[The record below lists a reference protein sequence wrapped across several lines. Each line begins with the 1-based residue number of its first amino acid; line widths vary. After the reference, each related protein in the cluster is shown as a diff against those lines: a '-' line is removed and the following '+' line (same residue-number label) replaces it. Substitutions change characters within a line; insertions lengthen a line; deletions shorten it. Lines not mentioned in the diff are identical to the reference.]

1 MTAARPPRV
10 ALVPLAR
17 PTFDVPYAEEQL
29 ASALARLDAMEIEL
43 IGPRALLFDADAV
56 REALP
61 TLTAEAPDLLMILQ
75 VTFTDATM
83 TVALAE
89 ALEAPILLWAFP
101 EPRTGG
107 RLRLNSL
114 CGVNLAAHALGRA
127 GRSVHWVHRSPD
139 DPMAPLEIGMVLGGV
154 VGEEADD
161 PGPSA
166 FPPAEA
172 TDRQAAERARDRLAS
187 ATLAVVGRHPD
198 GFDTCRYDPD
208 ALARLTGT
216 KVEEVALETV
226 FAGADAVPEERV
238 AADRAAVA
246 DRVAD
251 LDTMERAPTD
261 GTLRVRAALETLA
274 ADRGYSGLAVRCWPE
289 FFTEKGCAACGA
301 MSLLTEAGVPCGC
314 EADLYGTL
322 TTLALQAVAGEPA
335 FMADLVDLD
344 HDGDTGV
351 LWHCGLAPLSMAD
364 PAARPRATVHSN
376 RRKPLLMEF
385 PLKPGRITLARFSQA
400 GGRPRLVIGGAEMLR
415 APLAFS
421 GTAGTVRFDRPTG
434 AVLATIMEEG
444 LEHHYAF
451 AYGEHRAALTE
462 LARLLDLPVLHVS

>member
-1 MTAARPPRV
+1 MTAERPPRV

-17 PTFDVPYAEEQL
+17 PTFDVDFAEAQL
-29 ASALARLDAMEIEL
+29 AKALAMLEAQDIAL
-43 IGPRALLFDADAV
+43 VGPRDLLFDADAV
-56 REALP
+56 RQALP
-61 TLTAEAPDLLMILQ
+61 ALTREAPDLLLILQ

-89 ALEAPILLWAFP
+89 AVDAPILLWAFP

-127 GRSVHWVHRSPD
+127 GRAVHWLHRAPD
-139 DPMAPLEIGMVLGGV
+139 DPLAALELGMALAGE
-154 VGEEADD
+154 VGEPTVD

-166 FPPAEA
+166 FPPAEDD
-172 TDRQAAERARDRLAS
+172 DRRAAQRARDRLAS

-198 GFDTCRYDPD
+198 GFDTCRYDAD

-216 KVEEVALETV
+216 TVEEVALETV
-226 FAGADAVPEERV
+226 FAGADAVAAERV

-246 DRVAD
+246 DRVAG
-251 LDTMERAPTD
+251 LDAMERAPTD
-261 GTLRVRAALETLA
+261 GTLRVRAALEALA
-274 ADRGYSGLAVRCWPE
+274 ADRGYAGLAVRCWPE
-289 FFTEKGCAACGA
+289 FFTEMGCAACGA
-301 MSLLTEAGVPCGC
+301 MSLMTEAGVPCGC

-322 TTLALQAVAGEPA
+322 TTLALQAMTGEPA

-344 HDGDTGV
+344 RDSDTGV

-364 PAARPRATVHSN
+364 PEIQPRATVHSN

-400 GGRPRLVIGGAEMLR
+400 GGAARLVIGGAEMQR

-421 GTAGTVRFDRPTG
+421 GTAGTVRFDRPTD

-451 AYGEHRAALTE
+451 AYGEHRPALMH
-462 LARLLDLPVLHVS
+462 LSRLLDLPVLQLS